1 MAKIKQ
7 QFLDDITNVNVKD
20 MKEVLTTMINK
31 SAKGVVELSKIISH
45 GGLSQDEVKD
55 ALTQI
60 LLNGTIIGEQAVVHS
75 ILEEDTDE

>member
-7 QFLDDITNVNVKD
+7 QFLDDIANVNVKD
-20 MKEVLTTMINK
+20 MKEVLITMINK
-31 SAKGVVELSKIISH
+31 SAKGVVELSEIISH

>member
-7 QFLDDITNVNVKD
+7 QFLDDIANVNVKD

-31 SAKGVVELSKIISH
+31 SAKGVVELSEIISH

-60 LLNGTIIGEQAVVHS
+60 LLNGTIIGEHAVVHS